1 MKDRVIVTSV
11 IGEKYE
17 AIWKLTGPTVEAY
30 ADRIDAD
37 TLVIHENP
45 HPTTPHWVKFAL
57 YEILHKRYKRAAW
70 LDADIIIRGDA
81 PDIFEAVP
89 EDKLGIFN
97 EGRFAYRAVVIYEA
111 MQKYKVE
118 LPDWDRISYFN
129 TGVMV
134 VSRDQRHLFNQ
145 PEGIV
150 KQKYS
155 YGEQTYLNL
164 RIFQRKIEIKELS
177 HHFNRMSLVDSITGI
192 SRLASW
198 FVHYAGYR
206 SEDLLEIIKDDLE
219 RWELKKEN
227 FETPVL
233 FLNISGGLGDQV
245 CAEPVVRYIRE
256 KVYPDAR
263 IYAISTYPELFSHIR
278 GITVSDKPPDI
289 KVDAV
294 YRMDFHPDRTKSHH
308 QNMIYNLAHPVDYI
322 SLQTL
327 KRILPVKDKQIR
339 LPINPLSDPRVTAA
353 EVKIFKIW
361 PNFGSQKMVLVHPGT
376 GWESKTFPTSWW
388 QAVIDGLSAMG
399 LEVGII
405 GRNLQKAGITPEVE
419 HSFLPVQIP
428 ENGIDFRDK
437 LSTLEL
443 AVLIK
448 YAPALISNESAPIHI
463 AGAFN
468 NNIILIP
475 TNKHPEHVL
484 PYRHG
489 SVWYK
494 AAALYKNAAFEDYQ
508 FRPSNAEAE
517 SIARLKKPI
526 EYYLPDPQEVIETTY
541 NMIARE
547 SIYHDPL
554 SVKRKETENEY
565 RTLQPDQ

>member
-1 MKDRVIVTSV
+1 MKEKVIVTSV

-30 ADRIDAD
+30 ADRIGAD
-37 TLVIHENP
+37 LIVIKENP
-45 HPTTPHWVKFAL
+45 HGSTAHWVKFSL
-57 YEILHKRYKRAAW
+57 YEILHKMYRRASW
-70 LDADIIIRGDA
+70 IDADIIIRKDA
-81 PDIFEAVP
+81 PDIFDLVP
-89 EDKLGIFN
+89 EDRLGIFN
-97 EGRFAYRAVVIYEA
+97 EGRFAPRSIAVHEA
-111 MQKYKVE
+111 MQVYKVE

-134 VSRDQRHLFNQ
+134 ISQDQRHLFNQ

-150 KQKYS
+150 RQKYNF
-155 YGEQTYLNL
+155 GEQTYLNL
-164 RIFQRKIEIKELS
+164 RIQQRKVPVFELS
-177 HHFNRMSLVDSITGI
+177 HHFNRMSILDSITGI
-192 SRLASW
+192 SRLSSW
-198 FVHYAGYR
+198 FVHYAGYPGDTILTTIKN
-206 SEDLLEIIKDDLE
+206 DLKGWEKDGADHYYP
-219 RWELKKEN
+219 
-227 FETPVL
+227 PVL

-256 KVYPDAR
+256 RVYPDAR
-263 IYAISTYPELFSHIR
+263 IFAISTYPELFSHIP

-308 QNMIYNLAHPVDYI
+308 QNMIYNLSHPVDYI

-339 LPINPLSDPRVTAA
+339 LPDPA
-353 EVKIFKIW
+353 E
-361 PNFGSQKMVLVHPGT
+361 PYPDNHGLVLVHPGT
-376 GWESKTFPTSWW
+376 GWESKTFPVEWW
-388 QAVIDGLSAMG
+388 QAVIDGLTETG
-399 LEVGII
+399 FRVGVI
-405 GRNLQKAGITPEVE
+405 GRNLQKAGITPEAE

-428 ENGIDFRDK
+428 YGAIDFRDQ
-437 LSTLEL
+437 LSTADLMG
-443 AVLIK
+443 LIK
-448 YAPALISNESAPIHI
+448 VSPLLISNESAPIHI
-463 AGAFN
+463 AGAFDN
-468 NNIILIP
+468 YIILIP

-484 PYRHG
+484 PYRNG

-494 AAALYKNAAFEDYQ
+494 AAALYKHAAFEDYQ

-526 EYYLPDPQEVIETTY
+526 THYLPDPQEVIETTY

-547 SIYHDPL
+547 TTYNVPL
-554 SVKRKETENEY
+554 SVKRKEESDVNC
-565 RTLQPDQ
+565 TLQCNQ